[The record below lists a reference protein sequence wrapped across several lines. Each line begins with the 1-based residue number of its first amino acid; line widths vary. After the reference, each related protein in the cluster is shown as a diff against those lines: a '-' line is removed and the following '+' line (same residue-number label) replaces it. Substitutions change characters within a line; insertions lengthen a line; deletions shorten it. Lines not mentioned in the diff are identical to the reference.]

1 MRFAKWPV
9 VTAAVVAAGVVAA
22 VAEEGDEGMLKA
34 LPTAKHSLAEG
45 IREASNAPNVAH
57 SAKFEIGDEG
67 DTKGKLVLSVYAAK
81 KGLADDPWQAG
92 LTEFAAAAAADKW
105 APGDEARKEGEDL
118 AHAAQQETLLT
129 LTSITLA
136 DVVAKAEKAGKGAVV
151 SATPMIRDRKAVFVV
166 ETAADGKV
174 SEWLFDL
181 KTGEPVAAK
190 AK

>member
-1 MRFAKWPV
+1 MKFGWWPV
-9 VTAAVVAAGVVAA
+9 VTAAVVAAGVVVAI
-22 VAEEGDEGMLKA
+22 AEEGDEGMLKA

-45 IREASNAPNVAH
+45 IRESSKAPNVAL
-57 SAKFEIGDEG
+57 SAKFEIGDDG

-81 KGLADDPWQAG
+81 KGLTDDPWQGG
-92 LTEFAAAAAADKW
+92 LTEFAAAAGADKW
-105 APGDEARKEGEDL
+105 TPGDEARKEGEDL

-129 LTSITLA
+129 LTSVTLA
-136 DVVAKAEKAGKGAVV
+136 DVVAKASSAGKGTVV

-166 ETAADGKV
+166 ETAADGKI

-181 KTGEPVAAK
+181 KTGDLVAPK

>member
-1 MRFAKWPV
+1 MKFASWPV
-9 VTAAVVAAGVVAA
+9 VTVAVVAAGVVVAT
-22 VAEEGDEGMLKA
+22 AEEGDEGMLKA

-45 IREASNAPNVAH
+45 VRESSKAPNVAL
-57 SAKFEIGDEG
+57 SAKFEMGDDG

-81 KGLADDPWQAG
+81 KGLTDDPWQSG

-105 APGDEARKEGEDL
+105 APGDEARKDGEDL

-129 LTSITLA
+129 LTTVTLA
-136 DVVAKAEKAGKGAVV
+136 DVVAKAEKAGKGTVV
-151 SATPMIRDRKAVFVV
+151 SATPMVRDRKAVFVV

-174 SEWLFDL
+174 SERLFDL

-190 AK
+190 TK